1 MGKAA
6 LPAFLQPASQCGGK
20 VCTGNLSP
28 GLVSALPMAMTVTVG
43 KSLPFPETQFPQLY
57 CEGQPREKLFRE
69 EGAWITQ
76 SHSENCPCT
85 HSNPGAL
92 EP

>member
-1 MGKAA
+1 MAFPGDKDLKGTQKAGFLMGKAA

-43 KSLPFPETQFPQLY
+43 KSLPFPETQVLGYTVKDNLLRNFS
-57 CEGQPREKLFRE
+57 GRR
-69 EGAWITQ
+69 G
-76 SHSENCPCT
+76 
-85 HSNPGAL
+85 PG
-92 EP
+92 